1 VTEEGAAE
9 PVPSA
14 PAPDDLKQIEGIG
27 PKLSSVLQAAGI
39 TTFAQL
45 AEASTAQ
52 LEQILEAAD
61 PNLLR
66 LAKPTTW
73 PEQAKLAAE
82 GKWEELAKLQDEL
95 HGGRRR

>member
-1 VTEEGAAE
+1 
-9 PVPSA
+9 
-14 PAPDDLKQIEGIG
+14 
-27 PKLSSVLQAAGI
+27 VLQAAGI